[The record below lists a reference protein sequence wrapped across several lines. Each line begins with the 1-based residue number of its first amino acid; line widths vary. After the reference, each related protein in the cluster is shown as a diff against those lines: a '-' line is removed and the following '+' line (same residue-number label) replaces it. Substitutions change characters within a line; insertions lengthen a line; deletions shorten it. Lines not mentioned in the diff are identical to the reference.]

1 MSFVPWTG
9 SQQVCAAPAVLSLA
23 GRCRRGCL
31 WRGHPSG
38 GRDGLCWMAPGV
50 EKVSSGAEGQDVGVG
65 VREPPETLRAPQHE
79 NQRLPS
85 GGSCKGLGASLMA
98 AA

>member
-1 MSFVPWTG
+1 MFPGPEASKFVQLLLYSAWPDAAGEAVCGGDTP
-9 SQQVCAAPAVLSLA
+9 QVAGMGPA
-23 GRCRRGCL
+23 G
-31 WRGHPSG
+31 W
-38 GRDGLCWMAPGV
+38 APGV